1 MHLNVSTEYSDD
13 LDRLLADSAL
23 AAIDPEAPWIQIE
36 TALRS
41 LTATIAKADPLRRAM
56 VREAAI
62 RRLRTAGV
70 HSPATLADTAFG
82 PVEPPSLHAAIQL
95 HDPVPWE
102 ETIDGPALLDEIAG
116 TLRRFVVLPA
126 GAADAQALWCLNAY
140 AHEASGVS
148 PILCIRSPEKRC
160 GKTRNLEVL
169 SCLVHRPVQTAQR

>member
-1 MHLNVSTEYSDD
+1 MFIPFLPMDVIGTRMHLNISTEYSDD
-13 LDRLLADSAL
+13 LDHLLADSAL

-82 PVEPPSLHAAIQL
+82 PVESPSLHGAIQL

-102 ETIDGPALLDEIAG
+102 E
-116 TLRRFVVLPA
+116 
-126 GAADAQALWCLNAY
+126 
-140 AHEASGVS
+140 
-148 PILCIRSPEKRC
+148 
-160 GKTRNLEVL
+160 
-169 SCLVHRPVQTAQR
+169 

>member
-1 MHLNVSTEYSDD
+1 MGDCTAAETDPPRLGNLSDHAPHPCQSLPPGGYRSEARRRSTRARSGYQFGCVYGRCTRQASDRRAGVGGIPAGVVIRKRSTRRQETPCPSPLPITSYVIGARMHLNVSTEYSDD

-70 HSPATLADTAFG
+70 HSPATLA
-82 PVEPPSLHAAIQL
+82 
-95 HDPVPWE
+95 
-102 ETIDGPALLDEIAG
+102 
-116 TLRRFVVLPA
+116 
-126 GAADAQALWCLNAY
+126 
-140 AHEASGVS
+140 
-148 PILCIRSPEKRC
+148 
-160 GKTRNLEVL
+160 
-169 SCLVHRPVQTAQR
+169 